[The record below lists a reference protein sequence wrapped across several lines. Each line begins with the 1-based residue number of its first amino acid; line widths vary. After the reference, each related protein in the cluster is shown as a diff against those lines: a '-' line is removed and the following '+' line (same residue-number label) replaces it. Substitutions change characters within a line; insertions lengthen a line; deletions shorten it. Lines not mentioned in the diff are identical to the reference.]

1 MTKFRVPSCD
11 SEHLIVGVCHP
22 ELTEKPVRVF
32 WAGNR
37 LQWDVGHESEEG
49 SRPWTLPDS

>member
-1 MTKFRVPSCD
+1 MTTFRVPSCD